1 MKINYTERIGFVTRP
16 DVLMQDLKTY
26 SIIDSAMNFTD
37 VAFMGY
43 SPKFVVDYD
52 RSSFSYSLYQMIAG
66 RRIVVR
72 ANILDSVGQ
81 PVLNIPNN
89 NTMALRNITVH
100 LISVNTRNPAEYSK
114 RIERIL
120 NFSDAQIFL
129 NGTI

>member
-37 VAFMGY
+37 FAFMGY

-72 ANILDSVGQ
+72 ANLLDSVG
-81 PVLNIPNN
+81 
-89 NTMALRNITVH
+89 
-100 LISVNTRNPAEYSK
+100 
-114 RIERIL
+114 
-120 NFSDAQIFL
+120 
-129 NGTI
+129 

>member
-1 MKINYTERIGFVTRP
+1 VTRP
-16 DVLMQDLKTY
+16 DILMQDLKTY

-37 VAFMGY
+37 LAFMGY
-43 SPKFVVDYD
+43 SPKFVIDYD
-52 RSSFSYSLYQMIAG
+52 RSSFSYSQYQIIAG
-66 RRIVVR
+66 RRILVR

-100 LISVNTRNPAEYSK
+100 LISVNTRNPAEFTK

-120 NFSDAQIFL
+120 NFSDA
-129 NGTI
+129 